1 MDHSKCPTQFKVT
14 VPKNGCMRDLCKSL
28 SGLSGVNSNNMIV
41 TDVYNHKFHKIFGPD
56 EALHNILDRDD
67 IFV

>member
-1 MDHSKCPTQFKVT
+1 
-14 VPKNGCMRDLCKSL
+14 MRDLCKSL